1 MEQGQHIA
9 LFGASGRTGREILKQ
24 ALTLKY
30 KVTALVRNKA
40 CISLTHPNLTLIEGT
55 PERMEDV
62 EKTIANTTCVMVA
75 LNISRRSDFPW
86 AEVITPEYLLRNA
99 MKNIVLAMETIRV
112 TRIITISAWGVYDS
126 YQDID
131 PVLKFL
137 INYSKIGI
145 TYRGHEEQEQ
155 VLRNSDLNWTAV
167 RPVNLKNN
175 SQFKQV
181 IERHNNRNKLKM
193 TLGRNDLAKYMLDI
207 LNKPQYF
214 KQAPAISN
222 G

>member
-1 MEQGQHIA
+1 
-9 LFGASGRTGREILKQ
+9 
-24 ALTLKY
+24 
-30 KVTALVRNKA
+30 
-40 CISLTHPNLTLIEGT
+40 
-55 PERMEDV
+55 MEDV

-214 KQAPAISN
+214 KQTPAISN

>member
-1 MEQGQHIA
+1 
-9 LFGASGRTGREILKQ
+9 
-24 ALTLKY
+24 
-30 KVTALVRNKA
+30 
-40 CISLTHPNLTLIEGT
+40 
-55 PERMEDV
+55 
-62 EKTIANTTCVMVA
+62 
-75 LNISRRSDFPW
+75 
-86 AEVITPEYLLRNA
+86 
-99 MKNIVLAMETIRV
+99 METIRV

-214 KQAPAISN
+214 KQTPAISN